1 MMVTVK
7 IDVLALV
14 KCLNNISLDLQVND
28 NRTARLKLNKL
39 ISVLENGGDEI

>member
-1 MMVTVK
+1 MAKVQ

-14 KCLNNISLDLQVND
+14 KCLNNISLDLQVDD
-28 NRTARLKLNKL
+28 NVVARLKLNRL